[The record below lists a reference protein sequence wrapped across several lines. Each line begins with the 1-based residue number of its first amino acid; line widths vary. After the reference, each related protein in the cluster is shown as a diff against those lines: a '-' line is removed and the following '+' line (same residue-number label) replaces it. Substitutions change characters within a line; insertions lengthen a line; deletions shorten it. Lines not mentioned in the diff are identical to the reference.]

1 MVTLGRWS
9 QALEGVVYR
18 VLKKPIVCFILFT
31 LGGLNF
37 QMIVLA
43 CDHLKGEKASK
54 KALKKACGPS
64 WNLGCYGNFI
74 TDIHQDHFSVLIA
87 LSTPLGCLGSLARF
101 GIASGSFGLPL
112 AVPHTH
118 S

>member
-31 LGGLNF
+31 LGGF

-54 KALKKACGPS
+54 KALKKAWPS
-64 WNLGCYGNFI
+64 WLLVLVTATSSQTFI
-74 TDIHQDHFSVLIA
+74 KTIFQ
-87 LSTPLGCLGSLARF
+87 C
-101 GIASGSFGLPL
+101 
-112 AVPHTH
+112 
-118 S
+118 